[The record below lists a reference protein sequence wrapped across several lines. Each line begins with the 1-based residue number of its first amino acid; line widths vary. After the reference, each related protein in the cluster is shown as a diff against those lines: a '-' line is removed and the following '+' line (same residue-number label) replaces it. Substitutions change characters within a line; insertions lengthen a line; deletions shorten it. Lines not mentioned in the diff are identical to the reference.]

1 MHRSFFRILKWIPV
15 CIVSS
20 VVAIG
25 CGAPGAQRVSVDASP
40 NRVRYVVGAFEPAG
54 IDPVSVTADGSTV
67 VDIVVLEGRSPGA
80 AAAFREESVGD
91 RVDSD
96 ALDRILDRAWR
107 LRPPVEADLDAFAA
121 RTGYLERHDE
131 WFRHE
136 VVGSMTS
143 YRRRLHIPLAAVR
156 SAILSL
162 AEGRGLRYPP
172 GTVVV
177 GEHLDAG
184 GVVETT
190 VMTRRSDG
198 FWDFAAYGREGL
210 PVDRIRGTTED
221 LRIPADCYGCHYG
234 DRAFEPQRSFPETAP
249 DGPLGPRALFVPPG
263 WRRADV
269 TARLDEHARRE
280 DGLLGLHATLRLAA
294 LLAERD
300 AGTGAGSDDDL
311 VSLVGF

>member
-1 MHRSFFRILKWIPV
+1 MHRSFSRILKWIPV

-25 CGAPGAQRVSVDASP
+25 CGAGGAKRVAVDASP
-40 NRVRYVVGAFEPAG
+40 NRVRYVVGTFEPAG
-54 IDPVSVTADGSTV
+54 SDPVSVAADGSTL
-67 VDIVVLEGRSPGA
+67 VDIDVLEGRSPGA
-80 AAAFREESVGD
+80 ALAFRDEAVAD

-107 LRPPVEADLDAFAA
+107 MRPPVDADLGAFAA
-121 RTGYLERHDE
+121 RTGYRDRDGE

-136 VVGSMTS
+136 VAGSMTT

-156 SAILSL
+156 SAVVSF

-184 GVVETT
+184 RVVETT

-198 FWDFAAYGREGL
+198 FWDFAAYGADGL
-210 PVDRIRGTTED
+210 PVDRIRGTTDD
-221 LRIPADCYGCHYG
+221 LRVPADCYGCHYG
-234 DRAFEPQRSFPETAP
+234 DREFEPQRSFPATAP
-249 DGPLGPRALFVPPG
+249 DGPWGPRALFVPPE

-280 DGLLGLHATLRLAA
+280 DGLLGLHATLRLSA
-294 LLAERD
+294 LLSGRD
-300 AGTGAGSDDDL
+300 AGAPAGSDDDL